1 MAQFV
6 EAIPHF
12 LLRIFAPALGVCL
25 VAWLIVLFVQ
35 LFSGK
40 RHSCRFPSAESGR
53 DALPRVRSG
62 ESAAS
67 PRGGLGKPVWAGLAA
82 LAIVCT
88 TLCGK
93 NTNGVQGVG
102 GPLLQ
107 FNPPIVLT
115 VTPQNITN
123 GWRVAEESGAEAFAP
138 PPTGAVTNER
148 WRLRGAYDD
157 AFRIPADGWS
167 YPYAS
172 GMTVLSRGE
181 LRTNIRTRDF
191 PRPFVQDLSL
201 VPFVNWPL
209 LPEGRQESFFWH
221 APTPSNTLLTTWWN
235 AALGRDATNPVNF
248 QAELFPNGG
257 FTYRYEDRT
266 VRHAR
271 VWPFDWDDD
280 GLENTVDP
288 DPLTPG
294 PDAHGTNAEWYNT
307 VCSNVLEAVAT
318 SYDPP
323 GGGTRSCASAELSW
337 REGVN
342 SNAYYFVDVV
352 TERGPA
358 PIYFTGDRDSR
369 LGNPVVV
376 ARAFETNHVP
386 LLIGVDYSVT
396 SDTPFTVSYPMEYMY
411 PELETNELC
420 RAHIRWP
427 LNFVFTESIG
437 TSNRVY
443 TVTVEP
449 YDPGGVFEWGDSG
462 GGVPMRG
469 GSSGGSCNCVSY
481 GVNSVWFTC
490 SSGTCESGCVAHGSY
505 LLERSSFSVEGG
517 ECRCGFDDPPPDDYK
532 EDLHEPGDQPSLAI
546 TFSEQAVIFEDAFQ
560 ERPGMTRPKRSARVR
575 LTIDAYGGPG
585 GGTLSLSGV
594 NMDKLVVVDGNVTL
608 PYNDVLAPGGS
619 YHASGVYEGANGSGG
634 ENDVVVSGTLTLSA
648 PYNPLSDEAS
658 LTSVKVALEA
668 EFTARDNP
676 CQSRH
681 TYGVGER
688 VKFNVT
694 PALSA
699 IKLRALKADTTDDA
713 TPYDTFGSDSYF
725 HGVSDADA
733 SQMRTYI
740 CPATGTRPDI
750 SVTLAG
756 TEYKP
761 VMTTVEPSEVVSP
774 TASGSWD
781 VGFGHVGFGCLRVAN
796 YIGPFHVSFE
806 GVKVGEIPCYDAI
819 PPTGFFASP
828 NYTGRLTHDA
838 DACSGRQYKIKA
850 GNYWRHDDAGS
861 DLAIDNWSAGTLVWK
876 IPIGWTRLQNEE
888 DTNITRIVNCDYE
901 RYRDANSRPLLIGGR
916 TDAYTQT
923 FSIDASGTTTLEK
936 FGWRMTRSRWSFS
949 GTVEEIE

>member
-6 EAIPHF
+6 EVIPHL
-12 LLRIFAPALGVCL
+12 LLRVFAPALGITL
-25 VAWLIVLFVQ
+25 VAWLVMLFVQ

-40 RHSCRFPSAESGR
+40 RHSCR
-53 DALPRVRSG
+53 
-62 ESAAS
+62 AAS
-67 PRGGLGKPVWAGLAA
+67 PRYGLGKPVWAGLFA
-82 LAIVCT
+82 LAVACT

-93 NTNGVQGVG
+93 HTNGVQGVG

-138 PPTGAVTNER
+138 PPTGVVTNER

-358 PIYFTGDRDSR
+358 PIYFTGDRNSR

-376 ARAFETNHVP
+376 ARAFETNRVP
-386 LLIGVDYSVT
+386 LLIGIDYAITSPVPFAVLFPVD
-396 SDTPFTVSYPMEYMY
+396 YMY
-411 PELETNELC
+411 PEVVTNGV
-420 RAHIRWP
+420 ADYNVHWP
-427 LNFVFTESIG
+427 LTFVFTEGIG
-437 TSNRVY
+437 ASNRVY

-449 YDPGGVFEWGDSG
+449 YDPGGVLEWGDSG
-462 GGVPMRG
+462 SGVPMRG
-469 GSSGGSCNCVSY
+469 GPSGGGCNCVSY
-481 GVNSVWFTC
+481 GVNSAWFSC
-490 SSGTCESGCVAHGSY
+490 SSTCTCESGCSAHGSY
-505 LLERSSFSVEGG
+505 LLEAALFSVDGG
-517 ECRCGFDDPPPDDYK
+517 ECRCGFDDPPSDDSTTSS
-532 EDLHEPGDQPSLAI
+532 HEPTDPPSLTI
-546 TFSEQAVIFEDAFQ
+546 TFSKQAVLFEDEYEDA
-560 ERPGMTRPKRSARVR
+560 PGVTKPRRSTRVR
-575 LTIDAYGGPG
+575 LTIDAYGGAQ
-585 GGTLSLSGV
+585 GGTLWITGM
-594 NMDKLVVVDGNVTL
+594 NMDKLIAIDGDVTL
-608 PYNDVLAPGGS
+608 PYSREIPANTA
-619 YHASGVYEGANGSGG
+619 YHASSVYEGVSASVSVNDVTVNGSLLLNGQSTQIDSLAQLTSMKIELQTVREAPSNPSMHRHVHGIG
-634 ENDVVVSGTLTLSA
+634 EMVLLNYHPSGNVSLDLVDANESGTGSSRLITWGISNVQHQLTIRLADARYVPMISV
-648 PYNPLSDEAS
+648 
-658 LTSVKVALEA
+658 LTPNGIEGQRV
-668 EFTARDNP
+668 
-676 CQSRH
+676 QSQ
-681 TYGVGER
+681 
-688 VKFNVT
+688 
-694 PALSA
+694 
-699 IKLRALKADTTDDA
+699 
-713 TPYDTFGSDSYF
+713 TFGLPA
-725 HGVSDADA
+725 GVA
-733 SQMRTYI
+733 
-740 CPATGTRPDI
+740 GG
-750 SVTLAG
+750 LALVQR
-756 TEYKP
+756 Y
-761 VMTTVEPSEVVSP
+761 
-774 TASGSWD
+774 
-781 VGFGHVGFGCLRVAN
+781 RVHPLN
-796 YIGPFHVSFE
+796 VSFE
-806 GVKVGEIPCYDAI
+806 GLSIEEVPCDEEIPPEGY
-819 PPTGFFASP
+819 FV
-828 NYTGRLTHDA
+828 YTATNVFHRSHTRA
-838 DACSGRQYKIKA
+838 AKA
-850 GNYWRHDDAGS
+850 GVWVTVGSGNILGGPDSFDKAGFAGS
-861 DLAIDNWSAGTLVWK
+861 LQRRTPEGVPTDDPTYGWCTGGSLTWK
-876 IPIGWTRLQNEE
+876 IP
-888 DTNITRIVNCDYE
+888 
-901 RYRDANSRPLLIGGR
+901 
-916 TDAYTQT
+916 
-923 FSIDASGTTTLEK
+923 
-936 FGWRMTRSRWSFS
+936 FGWNKHPHSLSADPVERFAEETRQVFRISANGDFRMEKLGHYAERKIDGRVFVDDHEDD
-949 GTVEEIE
+949 GILNNN